1 MMEKIFIFDN
11 NPLVITGLRY
21 HLKKQ
26 GFIVS
31 GSTSNPEEMFQ
42 SLVLDKPDIII
53 VDPLPLNEH
62 NLKRLSEVKKF
73 FRALKIIIFAGSD
86 SVLHMLRSYRLSWMA
101 YVSKE
106 QPLEKLVQV
115 LVKQPENN
123 YVVIA
128 TTQNYCV
135 NMSDNS
141 YVMHNLTGREI
152 QVLREI
158 GAGKTNKVIADE
170 MHLSNKTISTYKR
183 SIMAK
188 LNTRDVR
195 DVIDFARQN
204 GF

>member
-1 MMEKIFIFDN
+1 MEKIFIFDN
-11 NPLVITGLRY
+11 NPLVITGLVY
-21 HLKKQ
+21 YLKKQ
-26 GFIVS
+26 GFTLS
-31 GSTSNPEEMFQ
+31 GSTSNPDEMFRCLIIDQ
-42 SLVLDKPDIII
+42 PDIII
-53 VDPLPLNEH
+53 VDPLLLSEE
-62 NLKRLSEVKKF
+62 NLKRLSEVKKI

-86 SVLHMLRSYRLSWMA
+86 SVLHMLRSYRLNWMA

-106 QPLEKLVQV
+106 QPLEKLIQV
-115 LVKQPENN
+115 LVKQPQKN

-128 TTQNYCV
+128 TTQKYCA
-135 NMSDNS
+135 NMSGTFN
-141 YVMHNLTGREI
+141 VIRNFTGREM

-195 DVIDFARQN
+195 DVIDFARQH

>member
-1 MMEKIFIFDN
+1 MEKIFIFDN
-11 NPLVITGLRY
+11 NPLVITGLGDY
-21 HLKKQ
+21 LIKH
-26 GFIVS
+26 GFRLS
-31 GSTSNPEEMFQ
+31 GSTSNPEIMFQ
-42 SLVLDKPDIII
+42 SLILDRPDIII
-53 VDPLPLNEH
+53 VDPLFLNEN
-62 NLKRLSEVKKF
+62 NLKRLSELKNI

-115 LVKQPENN
+115 LNKQPKNN

-128 TTQNYCV
+128 TTKNYCT
-135 NMSDNS
+135 NMSDTFNM
-141 YVMHNLTGREI
+141 MHNFTGREM

-158 GAGKTNKVIADE
+158 GAGKANKVIADE

-195 DVIDFARQN
+195 DVIDFARKH